1 MTKITVE
8 ALAKQLKKTNTE
20 VLKAL
25 EKIGV
30 FVPNAKAAL
39 ELDEIRRVCIV
50 LTGKEPR
57 IRRVAKSKPE
67 EAANAAAGTAGQ
79 TAPDKTAKAE
89 EPAAKPAEPA
99 KSEPAKTEPVQAE
112 SAKTETVKAEPAKT
126 DAAKTDAANAESV
139 KTESATEN
147 KPAVKTEEPAAKPE
161 TKQTAPKAAAAD
173 QKAAQPAKVPEGAA
187 EAPKATAKTDD
198 AQPTAA
204 KPAAQSG
211 TAAKNAAPTRTG
223 APVRTAQTA
232 RPAGQTAQRPSSAAG
247 SQQPV
252 RRAPQ
257 GQRPAGTSSAG
268 TGTRYDNRTPRPG
281 QGTGTRPQGQGTS
294 SGNRPARPYGTGTGT
309 GRPQDGAGQK
319 NWNNKRGT
327 TSRQGGLSIPTA
339 PKEAAIQ
346 DDKPKKSDRM
356 RRDKDKEREK
366 ARIAAKSDSFNRR
379 HKNLMVT
386 EGDEGFDENVRS
398 HVKKPK
404 NTQNTAVVQEEEIKV
419 VQLPPVMTVREFAE
433 AVRKPVTQ
441 IIKSLMLKGKM
452 MGANDDIEYADCEAL
467 AMDMDIL
474 AEPMKEE
481 DIFKKYRDVEDKE
494 EDLQPRPPVVVVM
507 GHVDHGKTSLLDAI
521 RNTHVTAGEAGGITQ
536 HIGASIVSING
547 RSITFLDTPGHE
559 AFTAMRMRG
568 AQVTDIAVLVVAA
581 DDGIMPQT
589 IEAINHAKAA
599 GVQIIVAI
607 NKIDRPDADPER
619 VKQQLMQYELVPEE
633 WGGSTPCV
641 PVSAKTGQGI
651 SDLLE
656 MITLTADILELKAN
670 PNRPAV
676 GHVVE
681 AELDKGRG
689 VVATC
694 LVQHGTL
701 HVGDTVVVGKTY
713 GRIKAMTDDKGRKTK
728 VAGPSGAVEIQGLS
742 EVPTAGEP
750 FYVTEDDRSARLL
763 AEKVSAREREK
774 LLEGTKKVS
783 LDSLFEEIQAGE
795 VKTLNIIIKADVQG
809 SVEAVKQSLEK
820 LSSEKV
826 AVRVIHGAVG
836 AINESDVMLASAS
849 NSIIIGFNVRPDA
862 GAKSVSEQEK
872 VDIRLY
878 RIIYDAIND
887 IQKAME
893 GMLEP
898 EFKETVTGHAT
909 VRQTFKASGV
919 GTIAGSYIT
928 DGKITRSSK
937 CRLIRDSVVVY
948 EGEIDSLRRFKDD
961 VREVATGYECGILL
975 KDFADIKEGDVI
987 EAFVMEQ
994 IKRQEL

>member
-30 FVPNAKAAL
+30 FVPNAKSTL
-39 ELDEIRRVCIV
+39 ELDEIRRVCV
-50 LTGKEPR
+50 ALTGKEPR
-57 IRRVAKSKPE
+57 IRRVAKPKAEGADAS
-67 EAANAAAGTAGQ
+67 AAAETA
-79 TAPDKTAKAE
+79 APA
-89 EPAAKPAEPA
+89 AAKPAA
-99 KSEPAKTEPVQAE
+99 KAAEHVKAAEPAKTDGTDKP
-112 SAKTETVKAEPAKT
+112 ETVKAEPTATEPAAEAKPEAKT
-126 DAAKTDAANAESV
+126 EVKPEAKAEEPKPEAKTQSAVKTQQAAGEAATEKKPAESR
-139 KTESATEN
+139 KAPEGTAPEAPKS
-147 KPAVKTEEPAAKPE
+147 AVKTENAAE
-161 TKQTAPKAAAAD
+161 STAPAKTASAARP
-173 QKAAQPAKVPEGAA
+173 AQP
-187 EAPKATAKTDD
+187 
-198 AQPTAA
+198 
-204 KPAAQSG
+204 
-211 TAAKNAAPTRTG
+211 
-223 APVRTAQTA
+223 A
-232 RPAGQTAQRPSSAAG
+232 RPAGQTPVRRPAAAG
-247 SQQPV
+247 SGTQQPA
-252 RRAPQ
+252 RRPAG

-268 TGTRYDNRTPRPG
+268 TSQAGTGNRYDNRTPRTG
-281 QGTGTRPQGQGTS
+281 QGTGTRPGQGAGAGSRT
-294 SGNRPARPYGTGTGT
+294 GRPYGTGTGTGT
-309 GRPQDGAGQK
+309 GRPQDGSGQK
-319 NWNNKRGT
+319 SWNNRGT
-327 TSRQGGLSIPTA
+327 GTGRRPGGLSIPDA

-366 ARIAAKSDSFNRR
+366 ARIAAKGDSFSRR

-386 EGDEGFDENVRS
+386 EGEEGYDENVRS
-398 HVKKPK
+398 HAKKPK
-404 NTQNTAVVQEEEIKV
+404 NNQNTAAVQEEEIKV

-452 MGANDDIEYADCEAL
+452 MGANDDIEFADCEAL
-467 AMDMDIL
+467 AIDMDII

-481 DIFKKYRDVEDKE
+481 DIFKKYRDFEDDPK
-494 EDLQPRPPVVVVM
+494 DLEPRPPVVVVM

-547 RSITFLDTPGHE
+547 RNITFLDTPGHE

-599 GVQIIVAI
+599 GVSIIVAI

-633 WGGSTPCV
+633 WGGSTACV

-670 PNRPAV
+670 PKRPAS

-701 HVGDTVVVGKTY
+701 RVGDNIVVGKAY

-728 VAGPSGAVEIQGLS
+728 AAGPSGAVEIQGLS

-750 FYVTEDDRSARLL
+750 FYVTEDERSARLL
-763 AEKVSAREREK
+763 AEKVSAKEREK

-809 SVEAVKQSLEK
+809 SVEAVRQSLEK
-820 LSSEKV
+820 LSNEKV

-862 GAKSVSEQEK
+862 GAKAVSEQEQ

-878 RIIYDAIND
+878 HIIYDAIND

-898 EFKETVTGHAT
+898 EFKETVTGHAS
-909 VRQTFKASGV
+909 VRQIFKASGV

-928 DGKITRSSK
+928 DGRITRSSK
-937 CRLIRDSVVVY
+937 CRLIRDGIVVY